1 VRLGNYDGG
10 VTLSQNRNA
19 VADRW
24 AAGWRPPVWLF
35 DFDGTLADSLDL
47 IMASFRHATGHV
59 LGAVPD
65 DAVLRAGIGRP
76 LIDQMREL
84 DPGRAEELYE
94 VYVEHNLRH
103 HDDLLQPFPGVDGL
117 LAALRH
123 AGRRLGIVTSKR
135 RATAEHGAELLGLGS
150 FEVLVGW
157 EDTDA
162 HKPGPEPVLRAL
174 ELLGVRA
181 ADAVYLG
188 DSPWDIRCGRAAGV
202 TTAAVLWG
210 AGSRDELQAERPDL
224 VFERP
229 QEVLR

>member
-1 VRLGNYDGG
+1 M
-10 VTLSQNRNA
+10 TLSRNRSP

-24 AAGWRPPVWLF
+24 AAGWRPQIWLF

-47 IMASFRHATGHV
+47 IMASFRHATASV
-59 LGAVPD
+59 LGKTPAD
-65 DAVLRAGIGRP
+65 DVLRAGIGRP

-84 DPGRAEELYE
+84 DPARAEQLYD

-103 HDDLLQPFPGVDGL
+103 HDELLRPYPGVDGL
-117 LAALRH
+117 LAALRR

-135 RATAEHGAELLGLGS
+135 RATAERGAGLLGLGP

-157 EDTDA
+157 EDTQT
-162 HKPGPEPVLRAL
+162 HKPRPEPLLRAL
-174 ELLGVRA
+174 ELLAADA

-188 DSPWDIRCGRAAGV
+188 DAPWDIRCGRAAGV
-202 TTAAVLWG
+202 ATAAVLWG
-210 AGSRDELQAERPDL
+210 AGSRQELVAEQPDL
-224 VFERP
+224 VFAGP